1 MYVLIF
7 PSKIVRNNQ
16 KITCLAYKFIIA
28 SKYSHKL
35 IYIFLECGLQSTLM
49 EPYFINGAKI

>member
-1 MYVLIF
+1 VLIF

-28 SKYSHKL
+28 SNHSLKL
-35 IYIFLECGLQSTLM
+35 IYIFSECSLQTILT
-49 EPYFINGAKI
+49 EPYFVNEAKI

>member
-28 SKYSHKL
+28 SNHSHKL
-35 IYIFLECGLQSTLM
+35 IYIFLECGLQTTLM

>member
-1 MYVLIF
+1 MYLLIF

-28 SKYSHKL
+28 SNHSYKL
-35 IYIFLECGLQSTLM
+35 IYIFSKCGLQTTLTK
-49 EPYFINGAKI
+49 PNFVNGAKI

>member
-7 PSKIVRNNQ
+7 PSKIVRNNK

-28 SKYSHKL
+28 SNHSLKL
-35 IYIFLECGLQSTLM
+35 IYIFSECSLQTILT
-49 EPYFINGAKI
+49 EPYFVNEAKI